1 MKKLPNT
8 PLLMEALSQRIL
20 ILDGAMGTMF
30 RSQPLTEAD
39 FHKGPFAGMEKDLA
53 SVKDVLNITFPE
65 SPAKIHNA
73 YLEAGADIIE
83 TNTFNSQAVVLKEFG
98 LESFAY
104 ELNKAGAV
112 LARECADKFSTKEK
126 PRFVAGSMG
135 PTGRSCSMSPDPD
148 NPGARNITFDELA
161 EGCYEAAKGLI
172 DGGVDMI
179 LLETAFDT
187 LNIKAAIAGITRAA
201 EERGVEVPLMIS
213 GTISDAS
220 GRLLSGQNVSAF
232 LISISHAPNLLSVGF
247 NCALGAAEMKPHLQ
261 VLAENAPF
269 MVSAYPNAGLPNEAG
284 QYTQT
289 PEVMGGLLKEFAAEG
304 LLNIAGGCCGTTP
317 AHIAAIAA
325 SLEGMPPRKL
335 PAPAAGFAL
344 AGLDPMILTKDSLFT
359 DIGERTNVAGSRK
372 FLNLIKEKKYEEAL
386 RIARDQIEKGA
397 RIIDVNMDDSLLDAG
412 NEMENFLRL
421 AMSEPEIA
429 LVPFMID
436 SSRWEVIERGL
447 KNVQGKCVVNSLTLK
462 EGEALFLE
470 RAKKVREYGAALLVL
485 ACDEE
490 GQADTVERRIS
501 ICRRA
506 YKLLTEKV
514 GFPPQDIIFDPNV
527 FAVGTGL
534 AEHAN
539 YALDFIE
546 TARLIHKEMP
556 LSHISGG
563 ISNVSFAFRGNN
575 PVREALHSVFL
586 YHSIKAG
593 LDMGIVNPA
602 GLVPYESLDPELRA
616 AAEDVILNKDPEAPE
631 RLISV
636 GTAYLEKLKGEAGK
650 PAEKK
655 DRKAQKLEERV
666 VENLVKGEDLYM
678 AEDMPEAMEKY
689 GSVVKVIEGP
699 LMDGMKKVGVLFG
712 EGKMFLPQVIKSAR
726 VMKKAVAALAPYMEK
741 GESAGNAGTVI
752 MATVQGD
759 VHDIGKN
766 IASLILQC
774 NNFRVVDLGVM
785 VPRQTIVDAAIKEKA
800 GLIGL
805 SGLIY
810 PSLEEMGKVADEL
823 EKRGVS
829 IPLMVGGAATSK
841 VHTALK
847 LAPRYP
853 SGMVIHVADA
863 SQDAVVANIL
873 FAGNK
878 EAFQKELEEDYRKIR
893 LAHETSSDSSSCE
906 AQAAIAPADCS
917 LAIVPKDFAFHKER
931 FSAEELEKVVAWKEF
946 ASFWGKKLP
955 AAEEEKLIA
964 DGKKALQEYE
974 AFFQCEGIF
983 QIFPAVSAGNDLL
996 LTLPSG
1002 KEKLLAFL
1010 AGQNPSLA
1018 SYVAPAGK
1026 GPGKDGKDAIGV
1038 FALSCGKKIKEKSE
1052 SLRKEGEDYM
1062 ALLLESLSLFLAE
1075 AVAELLYKKA
1085 MAILA
1090 PGSNAAG
1097 IRPAPGYPACPDH
1110 TLKKDIFELLDAEK
1124 NLGITLTSSYMMDPQ
1139 CSITGFLFAHPH
1151 AKYQAVGKV
1160 GKEILEEYAVKRNM
1174 PLAELLPFLA
1184 YME

>member
-30 RSQPLTEAD
+30 RSQPLTEGD
-39 FHKGPFAGMEKDLA
+39 FHKGPFAGMEKDLT
-53 SVKDVLNITFPE
+53 SVKDVLNITLPE

-104 ELNKAGAV
+104 ELNKAGAL
-112 LARECADKFSTKEK
+112 LARRCADNYSTKEK

-148 NPGARNITFDELA
+148 DPGARNITFDELA

-172 DGGVDMI
+172 DGGVDII

-187 LNIKAAIAGITRAA
+187 LNIKAAIAGITKAA
-201 EERGVEVPLMIS
+201 KERDVEVPLMIS

-232 LISISHAPNLLSVGF
+232 LISISHAPNLLSIGF

-261 VLAENAPF
+261 VLGEKAPF
-269 MVSAYPNAGLPNEAG
+269 MVSAYPNAGLPDEAG

-289 PEVMGGLLKEFAAEG
+289 PEVMGSLLKEFAEEG

-317 AHIAAIAA
+317 AHIAAIANA
-325 SLEGMPPRKL
+325 LAGIPPRQIPPK
-335 PAPAAGFAL
+335 APGFAL
-344 AGLDPMILTKDSLFT
+344 AGLDPMVLTRDSLFT

-372 FLNLIKEKKYEEAL
+372 FLNLIKEKNYEEAL
-386 RIARDQIEKGA
+386 RIAKSQIEKGA

-412 NEMENFLRL
+412 NEMETFLRL

-462 EGEALFLE
+462 EGEELFLE
-470 RAKKVREYGAALLVL
+470 RAEKVRSYGAALLVL

-514 GFPPQDIIFDPNV
+514 GFPPEDIIFDPNV

-546 TARLIHKEMP
+546 TARMIHEEMP

-602 GLVPYESLDPELRA
+602 GLVPYESLDPELRT
-616 AAEDVILNKDPEAPE
+616 AAEDVILNKDPDAPE

-650 PAEKK
+650 PQEKQ
-655 DRKAQKLEERV
+655 DRKAQLLEERIT
-666 VENLVKGEDLYM
+666 ENLVKGEDLYM

-741 GESAGNAGTVI
+741 GEGAGNAGTVI

-785 VPRQTIVDAAIKEKA
+785 VPRQTIVEAAIKEKA

-810 PSLEEMGKVADEL
+810 PSLEEMGKVAEEL
-823 EKRGVS
+823 EKRGLS
-829 IPLMVGGAATSK
+829 IPLMVGGAATSR

-847 LAPRYP
+847 LAPLYP

-863 SQDAVVANIL
+863 SQDAVVANTL
-873 FAGNK
+873 FAGDK
-878 EAFQKELEEDYRKIR
+878 AAFQKELEEDYKKIR
-893 LAHETSSDSSSCE
+893 LAHEAPISAGTKEEKGKEVELDYSS
-906 AQAAIAPADCS
+906 IKIPAD
-917 LAIVPKDFAFHKER
+917 FALHKEG
-931 FSAEELEKVVAWKEF
+931 FSLEELEKAMPWKEF
-946 ASFWGKKLP
+946 ANFWGKKLP
-955 AAEEEKLIA
+955 EKEEEKLIA
-964 DGKKALQEYE
+964 DGKKALQEF
-974 AFFQCEGIF
+974 ADSFQCEGVYR
-983 QIFPAVSAGNDLL
+983 IFPAVSKGEDLL
-996 LTLPSG
+996 LTLPDG
-1002 KEKLLAFL
+1002 KEKLLPFL
-1010 AGQNPSLA
+1010 AGRDYSPA
-1018 SYVAPAGK
+1018 SFIAPEGK
-1026 GPGKDGKDAIGV
+1026 GPNAGKDAMGV
-1038 FALSCGKKIKEKSE
+1038 FALTCGKKIREKSG

-1075 AVAELLYKKA
+1075 AVAELLHKKV
-1085 MAILA
+1085 MAVLA
-1090 PGSNAAG
+1090 PGSNAPG

-1110 TLKKDIFELLDAEK
+1110 TLKKDIFELLDVEK
-1124 NLGITLTSSYMMDPQ
+1124 ALGITLTSSYMMDPQ
-1139 CSITGFLFAHPH
+1139 ASICGFVFAHKD
-1151 AKYQAVGKV
+1151 ACYKAVGKV
-1160 GKEILEEYAVKRNM
+1160 EKALLESYAEKRGM
-1174 PLAELLPFLA
+1174 ALEKLLPFLA